1 MTLLLVL
8 ACAST
13 PKTTPPRTDTEA
25 LDTAVDTADS
35 GGPRDTADTAEPT
48 DTSGS
53 DDSGP
58 QDTSGEPDTA
68 TTPDPTCDRYA
79 SPSVTGRVADAS
91 LEELSGL
98 AVSLRNPGVL
108 WALEDSGN
116 APVLLALDEQGDT
129 VATVAVD
136 APNVDWE
143 DLALGP
149 CDAEGTTTCLW
160 IGDIGDLGAARSSFV
175 IYKVAEPDLAT
186 WDGAP
191 LVPEALPFSYPDRAQ
206 DAEGLAVLPDGTPL
220 VVTKRS
226 DATAGLYTLEPG
238 DDTLTWQADMATG
251 APSEDLS
258 ARATAAA
265 LTPDGTLL
273 LVRTYLHLHLVDVTA
288 LATPRSLGE
297 LAFGLEL
304 QGEAVAWDP
313 RVGGYRQ
320 VSEARGAPLYH
331 AACR

>member
-1 MTLLLVL
+1 MTLLLAL

-13 PKTTPPRTDTEA
+13 PKATAPRTDTEA
-25 LDTAVDTADS
+25 HDTSVDAADS
-35 GGPRDTADTAEPT
+35 GGQRDTADTAEPA
-48 DTSGS
+48 DTATS
-53 DDSGP
+53 DDSGG
-58 QDTSGEPDTA
+58 QDSGGEPDT

-79 SPSVTGRVADAS
+79 SPSVTGLVADAS

-98 AVSLRNPGVL
+98 AVSLNNPGVL

-129 VATVAVD
+129 VATVPVD

-149 CDAEGTTTCLW
+149 CDTDGRSTCLW
-160 IGDIGDLGAARSSFV
+160 IGDIGDLGAGRSSFV
-175 IYKVAEPDLAT
+175 IYKVTEPDLAT
-186 WDGAP
+186 WDGVA

-258 ARATAAA
+258 ARATAAD

-273 LVRTYLHLHLVDVTA
+273 LVRTYLHLHLVDVTD

-304 QGEAVAWDP
+304 QGEAIAWDP

-320 VSEARGAPLYH
+320 VSEARRAPLYH